1 MFVTEKTIV
10 MDAVQQIKC
19 SSTNFNCHL
28 NITVVVSIVF
38 IQKKPKKKTKT
49 SASLLKLFDSKPPAV
64 LCIYML
70 SWFADLHGKHKEII
84 GGRQL
89 KVTLVTHT
97 EATQY
102 TLQEPQAGA
111 PQAVVALWPVVTY
124 KSQRLLSV
132 SLLLIEF

>member
-1 MFVTEKTIV
+1 M
-10 MDAVQQIKC
+10 
-19 SSTNFNCHL
+19 
-28 NITVVVSIVF
+28 
-38 IQKKPKKKTKT
+38 
-49 SASLLKLFDSKPPAV
+49 
-64 LCIYML
+64 
-70 SWFADLHGKHKEII
+70 
-84 GGRQL
+84 
-89 KVTLVTHT
+89 TLVTHT